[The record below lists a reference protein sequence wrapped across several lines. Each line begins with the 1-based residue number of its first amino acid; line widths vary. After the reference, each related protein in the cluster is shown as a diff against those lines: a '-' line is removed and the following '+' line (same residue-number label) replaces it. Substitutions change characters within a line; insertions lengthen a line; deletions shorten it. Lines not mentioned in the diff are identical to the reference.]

1 MKKILSMVV
10 VMLLGVASM
19 QAQNPDK
26 GLSFAV
32 ETGIG
37 TEWELGARAQ
47 YNFNKYIAWDVVN
60 LKYARDYN
68 KHVGWNE
75 FTIQTGA
82 RGFSPTFGPDLK
94 AFAALD
100 LGYGVMWNDFNSS
113 HCAIDF
119 TMGLYVYKGLYVGYG
134 LGALCGNGNHHKD
147 HLLRIG
153 YNFTF

>member
-37 TEWELGARAQ
+37 SEWELGARAQ
-47 YNFNKYIAWDVVN
+47 YNFNKYVAWDVVN
-60 LKYARDYN
+60 LKYAFDYGDPN
-68 KHVGWNE
+68 WNE
-75 FTIQTGA
+75 FTIQTGV

-100 LGYGVMWNDFNSS
+100 LGYGNMWKNGNTSCF
-113 HCAIDF
+113 ALDF
-119 TMGLYVYKGLYVGYG
+119 TLGLYFYKGFYAGYG
-134 LGALCGNGNHHKD
+134 FGTLINDGHHHD